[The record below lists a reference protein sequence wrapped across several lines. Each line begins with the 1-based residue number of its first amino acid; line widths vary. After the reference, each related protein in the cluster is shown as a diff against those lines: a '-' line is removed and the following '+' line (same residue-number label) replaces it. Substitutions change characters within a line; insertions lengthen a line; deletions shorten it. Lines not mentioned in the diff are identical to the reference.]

1 MIVFPNAK
9 INLGLRILRKRA
21 DGFHDIETIMVP
33 VGLSDA
39 LEIVPSA
46 DGQFA
51 FTTSGIAIQGEPEE
65 NLCVKAFRMMQRKYG
80 LPEVKMH
87 LHKAIP
93 AGAGLGGGSSDAAF
107 ALKLT
112 RRLFS
117 IKVCGDELHEMAA
130 ALGSDC
136 PFFIE
141 NITSVA
147 SGRGEV
153 LQPFPL
159 SLNGYHLLLVKPDV
173 SVSTPWAYSSITP
186 SGMPLPAPD
195 QLVQNPD
202 AWDAMLVND
211 FEPAVMKAYPVIS
224 EVRNKIRSLGA
235 FYTAMSG
242 SGSAVFGL
250 FNSPPVVKRE
260 DFSGMFVWQELR

>member
-9 INLGLRILRKRA
+9 INLGLRILRKRT
-21 DGFHDIETIMVP
+21 DGFHDIETIMIP
-33 VGLSDA
+33 IGLSDA

-46 DGQFA
+46 DGKFA
-51 FTTSGIAIQGEPEE
+51 FTASGIAIQCDPEE

-80 LPEVKMH
+80 LPEVKIH

-117 IKVCGDELHEMAA
+117 IKVCGSELLEMAA

-141 NITSVA
+141 NKTSVA
-147 SGRGEV
+147 AGRGEA

-159 SLNGYHLLLVKPDV
+159 SLKGYHLLLVKPDIN
-173 SVSTPWAYSSITP
+173 VSTPWAYNNITP
-186 SGMPLPAPD
+186 SGIPLPAPD
-195 QLVQNPD
+195 QLRETE

-211 FEPAVMKAYPVIS
+211 FEPAVMKTYPEIK
-224 EVRNKIRSLGA
+224 EVRDRIRDLGA

-250 FNSPPVVKRE
+250 FKSAPLVSKE
-260 DFSGMFVWQELR
+260 DFSGMFVWQELC